1 MGWFGFKKKSS
12 GDVAKNRLKLVLSSD
27 KAGCSPE
34 TMEQMKN
41 EIIAV
46 ISKYIDVDT
55 EGLEFRFRNEADG
68 SNSLLANIPIKQ
80 QAKTRRSY

>member
-1 MGWFGFKKKSS
+1 MFGFMRKKSS

-34 TMEQMKN
+34 KMEQMKN
-41 EIIAV
+41 EIIQV

-55 EGLEFRFRNEADG
+55 EGLEFKFRNDADG
-68 SNSLLANIPIKQ
+68 TNSLFANIPIKQ
-80 QAKTRRSY
+80 SAEKRRY

>member
-1 MGWFGFKKKSS
+1 MFGFMKKKSS

-41 EIIAV
+41 EIIQV

-55 EGLEFRFRNEADG
+55 EGLEFRFRNESDG
-68 SNSLLANIPIKQ
+68 SNSLLANIPIK
-80 QAKTRRSY
+80 ANNSRRR

>member
-1 MGWFGFKKKSS
+1 MWFMKKKSS

-34 TMEQMKN
+34 IMEQMKN
-41 EIIAV
+41 EIIEV

-55 EGLEFRFRNEADG
+55 EGLEFKFRNASDG
-68 SNSLLANIPIKQ
+68 SNSLLANIPIKE
-80 QAKTRRSY
+80 AKGRRRY